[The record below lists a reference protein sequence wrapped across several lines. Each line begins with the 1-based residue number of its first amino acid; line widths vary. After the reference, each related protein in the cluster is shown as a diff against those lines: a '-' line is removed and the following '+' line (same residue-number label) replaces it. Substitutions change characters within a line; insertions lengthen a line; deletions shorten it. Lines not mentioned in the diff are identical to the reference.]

1 VGVVWLKEADNGIR
15 LGGNVLGAGCIRR
28 MLISL
33 KATGTSFWS
42 LAIPHPSSCSGM
54 FFGMSPSHS
63 LHTIVIR
70 EIATSF
76 LAGNQQKPAKSTVK
90 NFGFSSVS
98 IHGPTNF
105 RTLPKP

>member
-1 VGVVWLKEADNGIR
+1 MYQE
-15 LGGNVLGAGCIRR
+15 NVDFLEGYGHELLESCD
-28 MLISL
+28 
-33 KATGTSFWS
+33 
-42 LAIPHPSSCSGM
+42 PSSCSGTM